1 MTAPQDF
8 SQHAKD
14 LRNGTWA
21 GVASYGMWGLFP
33 IYWKQVVHV
42 NPVHILCHRVLWSAI
57 FLLAVLWARGA
68 LRQLLPIFRHRQS
81 ILSVATCAVLI
92 TANWGIYIFAVNSGQ
107 ITESSLG
114 YYITPL
120 LSVALGS
127 LLFNEKMDKWT
138 IAAVLLAALG
148 IALAAAMIG
157 KLPWVSVLLAATFSV
172 YGAVK
177 KKAGLDALTGLAA
190 ETIVAAPFAAV
201 WLFWANQAGWGGF
214 IGPDAKS
221 TFFLVLAGP
230 VTAVP
235 LLTFAYGTV
244 RIPLQRMG
252 FIQYFSPT
260 IQLAIGLLLYG
271 EHISPP
277 MLLAFSIVVVA
288 VAVYLGSRK
297 WSAQAAKQQLDL

>member
-1 MTAPQDF
+1 MTVPQDF
-8 SQHAKD
+8 SPQAKD

-21 GVASYGMWGLFP
+21 GIASYGMWGLFP
-33 IYWKQVVHV
+33 IYWKQIVYV
-42 NPVHILCHRVLWSAI
+42 NPIQILCHRILWSAI
-57 FLLAVLWARGA
+57 FLLILLWARGT
-68 LRQLLPIFRHRQS
+68 LKQIIPIFRRRQS
-81 ILSVATCAVLI
+81 FLSVATCAVLI

-127 LLFNEKMDKWT
+127 LFFNEKMDRWT
-138 IAAVLLAALG
+138 VAAVTLATMG
-148 IALAAAMIG
+148 ILLAAAMIG

-177 KKAGLDALTGLAA
+177 KKAGLDALAGLAA
-190 ETIVAAPFAAV
+190 ETIMAAPFAAV
-201 WLFWANQAGWGGF
+201 WLLWVNQVGWGSF
-214 IGPDAKS
+214 IGPDLKS
-221 TFFLVLAGP
+221 TTYLLLAGP

-235 LLTFAYGTV
+235 LLTFAYGAV

-260 IQLAIGLLLYG
+260 IQLTIGLLIYD
-271 EHISPP
+271 ESINPP
-277 MLLAFSIVVVA
+277 MMLAFSIVLVA
-288 VAVYLGSRK
+288 VIIYLGSRK
-297 WSAQAAKQQLDL
+297 FQREPL

>member
-1 MTAPQDF
+1 MTAPQDY
-8 SQHAKD
+8 SHQAKD

-21 GVASYGMWGLFP
+21 GIASYGMWGLFP
-33 IYWKQVVHV
+33 IYWKQIVHV
-42 NPVHILCHRVLWSAI
+42 NSVQILCHRILWSAV

-81 ILSVATCAVLI
+81 IFSVAACSVLI

-127 LLFNEKMDKWT
+127 LFFNEKMDKWT
-138 IAAVLLAALG
+138 IAAVLIAALG

-157 KLPWVSVLLAATFSV
+157 KLPWVSVLLAASFSI

-177 KKAGLDALTGLAA
+177 KKASLDALTGLAA

-201 WLFWANQAGWGGF
+201 WLFFANQAGWAGF
-214 IGPDAKS
+214 VGPDAKS
-221 TFFLVLAGP
+221 TVFLLLAGP

-260 IQLAIGLLLYG
+260 IQLTIGLLIYK

-288 VAVYLGSRK
+288 VVVYLASRK
-297 WSAQAAKQQLDL
+297 WSAKAA